1 MEYEKLQ
8 NNISKG
14 EILLKKVDID
24 GNICGEFVEFTISHV
39 YENIGEDDVKGI
51 YTFPIPD
58 TAVISGFEA
67 NIGGSVIKGKVEDK
81 KEIEKIYE
89 NIGEDS
95 GSKLILEELN
105 NNYFKMSIGTILK
118 GETVIIK
125 ISYIEELVYEHSKLK
140 LIIPKVVLPESPY
153 NEEQNQQEDYKLSL
167 NLLVE
172 TFERAKFFCNTHKI
186 MVEEEEEEE
195 SNLYKITLL
204 GEDQILDSAMTIYL
218 EENSSETSGII
229 YENYSEDNGIVYLRF
244 LPEIEEDVEE
254 KNGNYIFL
262 IDISESME
270 GDKLKE
276 AKTALHLCLRNLY
289 KGDTFNIVAMGDTLK
304 HFSESRRVE
313 FNDENLKE
321 ASKWIDKLACEND
334 ANIFDGIKYAFL
346 NEDKGEENTIILFT
360 DDVVDDEK
368 DILDYVE
375 KTCVGSRIF
384 PFGIDASVNTYF
396 INKIARITFGKAEFI
411 NRSIRIED
419 VILNQ
424 FNRIRG
430 LQITDIEIDWG
441 GMKVE
446 KTYPRTIEYMYDGE
460 PFSIFA
466 KMDGNLEGIVTL
478 NGMVGDRRIQRR
490 IVLTKLDLE
499 VNANLIEKVWYKKR
513 IESLE
518 NRIVYERGEVHEA
531 MKNKIIELSTDIGI
545 ISDETSFILIEEIYE
560 PVLGGVM
567 RKFLPVNID
576 FNKGDTNIISP
587 KFYYSQSLDELQLE
601 NLMDEGID
609 KSEFLRVLATQQLA
623 SGAFGKSVEDTKID
637 KVIYTARS
645 IVAFTHHGEGI
656 EIYKNLLTKAVV
668 YLVENYEE
676 FVENEDVLISTY
688 VALKS
693 FADKVIVKDNKKTR
707 LLNAINSLESH
718 IEELNID
725 ISKINEEILRS
736 IEGAKEKDQLSRLIY
751 KSIKY

>member
-14 EILLKKVDID
+14 EMLLKKVDIE

-89 NIGEDS
+89 NIGEAS

-172 TFERAKFFCNTHKI
+172 TFERANFSCNTHKI
-186 MVEEEEEEE
+186 MVEEEEEDE

-254 KNGNYIFL
+254 KNGNYVFL

-313 FNDENLKE
+313 FNEENLKE

-334 ANIFDGIKYAFL
+334 ANIFEGIKYAFL

-466 KMDGNLEGIVTL
+466 KIDGDLEGIVTL

-499 VNANLIEKVWYKKR
+499 INANLIEKVWYKKR

-609 KSEFLRVLATQQLA
+609 KSEFLRALATQQLA
-623 SGAFGKSVEDTKID
+623 SGAFGKSVEDDTLD

-645 IVAFTHHGEGI
+645 IVAFTIQGEGI

-676 FVENEDVLISTY
+676 FVEDEYVLTLIY

-693 FADKVIVKDNKKTR
+693 FADKVIVKDNKKIR

-718 IEELNID
+718 IEKLNID

>member
-8 NNISKG
+8 NDISNG
-14 EILLKKVDID
+14 EISLKKVDIE

-39 YENIGEDDVKGI
+39 YENIGENDVKGI

-58 TAVISGFEA
+58 TAVISGFET
-67 NIGGSVIKGKVEDK
+67 NIGGRVIKGKVEDK
-81 KEIEKIYE
+81 RGIEKIYE

-95 GSKLILEELN
+95 GSKLLLEELN
-105 NNYFKMSIGTILK
+105 KNYFKMSIGTILK
-118 GETVIIK
+118 GETVVVK

-140 LIIPKVVLPESPY
+140 LIIPKIVLPENPY
-153 NEEQNQQEDYKLSL
+153 TECKNQQENYKLSL

-172 TFERAKFFCNTHKI
+172 TFESAKFSCNTHKI
-186 MVEEEEEEE
+186 EVEEEDDE
-195 SNLYKITLL
+195 SNLYKITL
-204 GEDQILDSAMTIYL
+204 EDENQLLDNAMTIYL
-218 EENSSETSGII
+218 EEISSETSGII

-304 HFSESRRVE
+304 QFSESRRVE
-313 FNDENLKE
+313 FNEENLKE
-321 ASKWIDKLACEND
+321 ASKWIDKLSCEND

-346 NEDKGEENTIILFT
+346 NEDKGEENNIILFT

-368 DILDYVE
+368 DILDYIE

-430 LQITDIEIDWG
+430 LQITDIQIDWG

-466 KMDGNLEGIVTL
+466 KVDGELEGIVTL

-518 NRIVYERGEVHEA
+518 NRVVYERGEVHES

-587 KFYYSQSLDELQLE
+587 KFYYSQSLDELELD
-601 NLMDEGID
+601 NLNDEGID
-609 KSEFLRVLATQQLA
+609 KSEFLRILATQQLA
-623 SGAFGKSVEDTKID
+623 SGAFGKSVEDDKLD
-637 KVIYTARS
+637 KVIYTGRS
-645 IVAFTHHGEGI
+645 IVAFTIHGEGI

-676 FVENEDVLISTY
+676 FVDNKDVLILTY
-688 VALKS
+688 LAFRS
-693 FADKVIVKDNKKTR
+693 FADKVIVKDNKKIR
-707 LLNAINSLESH
+707 LLNAINSLENL
-718 IEELNID
+718 INRLNID
-725 ISKINEEILRS
+725 ISKINEQILRS
-736 IEGAKEKDQLSRLIY
+736 IEDSKEKDQLSRLIY
-751 KSIKY
+751 KSIK

>member
-39 YENIGEDDVKGI
+39 YENIGEDDIKGV

-67 NIGGSVIKGKVEDK
+67 NIGGSVIKGRVEDK

-118 GETVIIK
+118 GETVVIK

-140 LIIPKVVLPESPY
+140 LIIPKIVLPENPY

-172 TFERAKFFCNTHKI
+172 TFESAKFSCNTHKI
-186 MVEEEEEEE
+186 QVEEEEDDE
-195 SNLYKITLL
+195 SNLYKITLH
-204 GEDQILDSAMTIYL
+204 GEEQILDSDMIIYL

-254 KNGNYIFL
+254 RNGNYIFL

-466 KMDGNLEGIVTL
+466 KIDGDLEGIVTL

-490 IVLTKLDLE
+490 I
-499 VNANLIEKVWYKKR
+499 
-513 IESLE
+513 
-518 NRIVYERGEVHEA
+518 G
-531 MKNKIIELSTDIGI
+531 
-545 ISDETSFILIEEIYE
+545 
-560 PVLGGVM
+560 
-567 RKFLPVNID
+567 
-576 FNKGDTNIISP
+576 
-587 KFYYSQSLDELQLE
+587 
-601 NLMDEGID
+601 
-609 KSEFLRVLATQQLA
+609 
-623 SGAFGKSVEDTKID
+623 
-637 KVIYTARS
+637 
-645 IVAFTHHGEGI
+645 
-656 EIYKNLLTKAVV
+656 
-668 YLVENYEE
+668 LV
-676 FVENEDVLISTY
+676 
-688 VALKS
+688 
-693 FADKVIVKDNKKTR
+693 
-707 LLNAINSLESH
+707 
-718 IEELNID
+718 
-725 ISKINEEILRS
+725 
-736 IEGAKEKDQLSRLIY
+736 
-751 KSIKY
+751 

>member
-1 MEYEKLQ
+1 MEYDKLQ
-8 NNISKG
+8 NNVYNG
-14 EILLKKVDID
+14 EIILKKVDIE
-24 GNICGEFVEFTISHV
+24 GNICGEFVEFTISHI

-58 TAVISGFEA
+58 TAVISGFET
-67 NIGGSVIKGKVEDK
+67 NIGGRVIKGKVEDK
-81 KEIEKIYE
+81 KSIEKIYE

-95 GSKLILEELN
+95 GSKLLLEELN
-105 NNYFKMSIGTILK
+105 KNYFKMSIGTILK
-118 GETVIIK
+118 GETIVVR

-140 LIIPKVVLPESPY
+140 LIIPKILLPANPY
-153 NEEQNQQEDYKLSL
+153 SEEQYQQENYNLSL

-172 TFERAKFFCNTHKI
+172 TFESAKFYCNTHKI
-186 MVEEEEEEE
+186 KVEEDDE
-195 SNLYKITLL
+195 SNLYKITLAD
-204 GEDQILDSAMTIYL
+204 EKQVLDNDMTIYL

-254 KNGNYIFL
+254 KSGNYIFL

-289 KGDTFNIVAMGDTLK
+289 KWDTFNIVAMGDTLK

-313 FNDENLKE
+313 FNEENLKE
-321 ASKWIDKLACEND
+321 ASKWIDKLSCEKD

-396 INKIARITFGKAEFI
+396 INKIARLTFGKAEFI

-430 LQITDIEIDWG
+430 LQITDIQIDWG
-441 GMKVE
+441 GMKVD

-466 KMDGNLEGIVTL
+466 KIEGELEGIVTL
-478 NGMVGDRRIQRR
+478 NGMVGNRRIQRR

-499 VNANLIEKVWYKKR
+499 VNANLIEKIWYKKR

-518 NRIVYERGEVHEA
+518 NRVVYERGEIHEA

-567 RKFLPVNID
+567 RKFLPVNIGL
-576 FNKGDTNIISP
+576 NKGDINIVSP
-587 KFYYSQSLDELQLE
+587 KFYYSQSLDELELDSL
-601 NLMDEGID
+601 NDEGID
-609 KSEFLRVLATQQLA
+609 KSEFLRILATQQLA
-623 SGAFGKSVEDTKID
+623 SGAFGRTVEDNEED

-645 IVAFTHHGEGI
+645 ILAFAIHSEGI
-656 EIYKNLLTKAVV
+656 EIYKNLLTKAIV
-668 YLVENYEE
+668 YLLENYEE
-676 FVENEDVLISTY
+676 YVKDKEILILTY
-688 VALKS
+688 LALKS
-693 FADKVIVKDNKKTR
+693 FADKVIVKDNKKIR
-707 LLNAINSLESH
+707 LLNAIISLENL
-718 IEELNID
+718 INELNID
-725 ISKINEEILRS
+725 LSKIKDEILKN

-751 KSIKY
+751 KSIK

>member
-1 MEYEKLQ
+1 MQYEKLQ
-8 NNISKG
+8 NNISHG
-14 EILLKKVDID
+14 EMILKKVDID
-24 GNICGEFVEFTISHV
+24 GNICGEFVEFTISHI

-67 NIGGSVIKGKVEDK
+67 NIGGRVIKGKVEDK
-81 KEIEKIYE
+81 KGIEKVYE
-89 NIGEDS
+89 NIEEDS
-95 GSKLILEELN
+95 GSKLLLEELN
-105 NNYFKMSIGTILK
+105 KNYFKMSIGTILK
-118 GETVIIK
+118 GETVVIK
-125 ISYIEELVYEHSKLK
+125 ISYIEELVYENSKLK
-140 LIIPKVVLPESPY
+140 LIIPKIVSPINPY
-153 NEEQNQQEDYKLSL
+153 NQEQKQEDIYNLSL

-172 TFERAKFFCNTHKI
+172 TFENAKIYCDTHKI
-186 MVEEEEEEE
+186 KVEEGEK
-195 SNLYKITLL
+195 NLYKITLSDENQTL
-204 GEDQILDSAMTIYL
+204 NSFMVIYL
-218 EENSSETSGII
+218 EEDLSETSGII

-254 KNGNYIFL
+254 KVGNYIFL

-270 GDKLKE
+270 GDKIKE
-276 AKTALHLCLRNLY
+276 AKTALQLCLRNLY
-289 KGDTFNIVAMGDTLK
+289 KGDRFNIVAMGDALK
-304 HFSESRRVE
+304 YFSEDRRVE
-313 FNDENLKE
+313 FNEDNLKE
-321 ASKWIDKLACEND
+321 ASRWIDKLSCEKD
-334 ANIFDGIKYAFL
+334 ADIFAGIKYAFL
-346 NEDKGEENTIILFT
+346 NEEKGEENNIILFT
-360 DDVVDDEK
+360 DDIVDDEK
-368 DILDYVE
+368 EILDYVE
-375 KTCVGSRIF
+375 KTCVESRIF

-396 INKIARITFGKAEFI
+396 INQIARITFGKAEFI

-466 KMDGNLEGIVTL
+466 KIDGELEGIVTL
-478 NGMVGDRRIQRR
+478 NGMVGNRRIQRR
-490 IVLTKLDLE
+490 ISLTKLDLE

-518 NRIVYERGEVHEA
+518 NRVVYERGDIHEA
-531 MKNKIIELSTDIGI
+531 MKKKIIELSTRIGI

-587 KFYYSQSLDELQLE
+587 KFYYSQSLDELELDTL
-601 NLMDEGID
+601 NDDGTD
-609 KSEFLRVLATQQLA
+609 KSEFLRILATQQLA
-623 SGAFGKSVEDTKID
+623 SGAFGKSVEDDEID

-645 IVAFTHHGEGI
+645 ILAFTIYGEGI
-656 EIYKNLLTKAVV
+656 DIYKNLLTKAVV
-668 YLVENYEE
+668 YLLENYENFINDE
-676 FVENEDVLISTY
+676 EVLILTY
-688 VALKS
+688 LALKS
-693 FADKVIVKDNKKTR
+693 FADRVIIKDNKKIK
-707 LLNAINSLESH
+707 LLNAISSLETY
-718 IEELNID
+718 INELNID
-725 ISKINEEILRS
+725 LSKIKEQILKN
-736 IEGAKEKDQLSRLIY
+736 IEGSKEKDQLSRLIY
-751 KSIKY
+751 KSIN

>member
-1 MEYEKLQ
+1 MQYEKLQ
-8 NNISKG
+8 NNISHG
-14 EILLKKVDID
+14 EMILKKVDID
-24 GNICGEFVEFTISHV
+24 GNICGEFVEFTISHI

-67 NIGGSVIKGKVEDK
+67 NIGGRVIKGKVEDK
-81 KEIEKIYE
+81 KGIEKVYE
-89 NIGEDS
+89 NIEEDS
-95 GSKLILEELN
+95 GSKLLLEELN
-105 NNYFKMSIGTILK
+105 KNYFKMSIGTILK
-118 GETVIIK
+118 GETVVIK
-125 ISYIEELVYEHSKLK
+125 ISYIEELVYENSKLK
-140 LIIPKVVLPESPY
+140 LIIPKIVSPINPY
-153 NEEQNQQEDYKLSL
+153 NQEQKQEYIYNLSL

-172 TFERAKFFCNTHKI
+172 TFENAKIYCDTHKI
-186 MVEEEEEEE
+186 KVEEGEK
-195 SNLYKITLL
+195 NLYKITLSDENQTL
-204 GEDQILDSAMTIYL
+204 NSFMVIYL
-218 EENSSETSGII
+218 EEDLSETSGII

-254 KNGNYIFL
+254 KVGNYIFL

-270 GDKLKE
+270 GDKIKE
-276 AKTALHLCLRNLY
+276 AKTALQLCLRNLY
-289 KGDTFNIVAMGDTLK
+289 KGDRFNIVAMGDALK
-304 HFSESRRVE
+304 YFSEDRRVE
-313 FNDENLKE
+313 FNEDNLKE
-321 ASKWIDKLACEND
+321 ASRWIDKLSCEKD
-334 ANIFDGIKYAFL
+334 ADIFAGIKYAFL
-346 NEDKGEENTIILFT
+346 NEEKGEENNIILFT
-360 DDVVDDEK
+360 DDIVDDEK
-368 DILDYVE
+368 EILDYVE
-375 KTCVGSRIF
+375 KTCVESRIF

-396 INKIARITFGKAEFI
+396 INQIARITFGKAEFI

-466 KMDGNLEGIVTL
+466 KIDGELEGIVTL
-478 NGMVGDRRIQRR
+478 NGMVGNRRIQRR
-490 IVLTKLDLE
+490 ISLTKLDLE

-518 NRIVYERGEVHEA
+518 NRVVYERGDIHEA
-531 MKNKIIELSTDIGI
+531 MKKKIIELSTRIGI

-587 KFYYSQSLDELQLE
+587 KFYYSQSLDELELDTL
-601 NLMDEGID
+601 NDDGTD
-609 KSEFLRVLATQQLA
+609 KSEFLRILATQQLA
-623 SGAFGKSVEDTKID
+623 SGAFGKSVEDDEID

-645 IVAFTHHGEGI
+645 ILAFTIYGEGI
-656 EIYKNLLTKAVV
+656 DIYKNLLTKAVV
-668 YLVENYEE
+668 YLLENYENFINDE
-676 FVENEDVLISTY
+676 EVLILTY
-688 VALKS
+688 LALKS
-693 FADKVIVKDNKKTR
+693 FADRVIIKDNKKIK
-707 LLNAINSLESH
+707 LLNAISSLETY
-718 IEELNID
+718 INELNID
-725 ISKINEEILRS
+725 LSKIKEQILKN
-736 IEGAKEKDQLSRLIY
+736 IEGSKEKDQLSRLIY
-751 KSIKY
+751 KSIN

>member
-118 GETVIIK
+118 GETVVIK

-140 LIIPKVVLPESPY
+140 LIIPKIVLPENPY
-153 NEEQNQQEDYKLSL
+153 NEEQSQQEDYKLSL

-172 TFERAKFFCNTHKI
+172 TFESAKFSCNTHKI
-186 MVEEEEEEE
+186 QVEEEEDDE
-195 SNLYKITLL
+195 SNLYKITLQ
-204 GEDQILDSAMTIYL
+204 GEEQILDSAMSIYL

-466 KMDGNLEGIVTL
+466 KIDGDLEGIVTL

-676 FVENEDVLISTY
+676 FVENEDVLILTY

-725 ISKINEEILRS
+725 ISKLNEEILS
-736 IEGAKEKDQLSRLIY
+736 NIEGAKEKDQLSRLIY

>member
-14 EILLKKVDID
+14 EMLLKKVDIE

-172 TFERAKFFCNTHKI
+172 TFERAKFSCNTHKI
-186 MVEEEEEEE
+186 KVEEEDENE

-254 KNGNYIFL
+254 KNGNYVFL

-313 FNDENLKE
+313 FNEENLKE

-334 ANIFDGIKYAFL
+334 ANIFKGIKYAFL

-466 KMDGNLEGIVTL
+466 KIDGDLEGIVTL

-499 VNANLIEKVWYKKR
+499 INANLIEKVWYKKR

-623 SGAFGKSVEDTKID
+623 SGAFGKSVEDDTLD

-645 IVAFTHHGEGI
+645 IVAFTIQGEGI

-676 FVENEDVLISTY
+676 FVEDEYVLTLIY

-693 FADKVIVKDNKKTR
+693 FADKVIVKDNKKIR

-718 IEELNID
+718 IEKLNID